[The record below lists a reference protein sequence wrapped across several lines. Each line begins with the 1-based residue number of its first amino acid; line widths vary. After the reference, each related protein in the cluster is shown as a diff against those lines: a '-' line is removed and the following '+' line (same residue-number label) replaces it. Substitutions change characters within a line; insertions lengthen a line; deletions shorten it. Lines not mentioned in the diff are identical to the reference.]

1 MTLECALVLSLHRL
15 YQLETPILFQ
25 IHEVN
30 ISLECALHD
39 RFQTKMS
46 PTISFSGM
54 YRKPFIYRTAGCK
67 LSLVIVAH
75 RRLGRKP
82 KSDTQ
87 GPIIRVVFSLT
98 FWRQQVSV
106 FFHVY
111 TVVQGRKARNNKNAH
126 RHYLGNYDVSYQVY
140 VKLRELSEPPTQL

>member
-1 MTLECALVLSLHRL
+1 MYKLLT
-15 YQLETPILFQ
+15 
-25 IHEVN
+25 N
-30 ISLECALHD
+30 IY
-39 RFQTKMS
+39 T
-46 PTISFSGM
+46 
-54 YRKPFIYRTAGCK
+54 TAGCK

-126 RHYLGNYDVSYQVY
+126 RQYLFFGRLTSCITPPHHYEIPDHN
-140 VKLRELSEPPTQL
+140 LRTIASPPRI